1 MEERISERNEIKEV
15 FLSAIEAL
23 KDGYQ
28 GNSLTDLFVQMDC
41 DSGEILIFDDEG
53 NKISDAIISVWEE
66 RGNSELTYE
75 EAMNRNVKTLKHVV
89 SDLNRDNAFSDLDIF
104 KPFSIS
110 LTDDD
115 SVVLEELLIIEDD
128 SVVFLE
134 DDFLEKL
141 EKDFDDFVNNLLK
154 D

>member
-1 MEERISERNEIKEV
+1 MEERVSERNEIKEV
-15 FLSAIEAL
+15 FLNAIETL

-41 DSGEILIFDDEG
+41 DNGEILIFDDEG
-53 NKISDAIISVWEE
+53 NKISDTIVSVWEE
-66 RGNSELTYE
+66 RGNSELAYE
-75 EAMNRNVKTLKHVV
+75 EVMNRNLKALKYVV
-89 SDLNRDNAFSDLDIF
+89 SDLNRDNAFGVLDTF

-110 LTDDD
+110 LTDDESVVIEELLVID
-115 SVVLEELLIIEDD
+115 DESVVL
-128 SVVFLE
+128 LE

>member
-1 MEERISERNEIKEV
+1 MEERVSEKNEIKEV
-15 FLSAIEAL
+15 FLNAIETL
-23 KDGYQ
+23 REGYQ
-28 GNSLTDLFVQMDC
+28 GNSLTDLFVQIDC
-41 DSGEILIFDDEG
+41 DNGEILIFDDEG
-53 NKISDAIISVWEE
+53 NEISDAVISVWEE
-66 RGNSELTYE
+66 RGNSDIAYE
-75 EAMNRNVKTLKHVV
+75 ELMSRNLKALKHVV
-89 SDLNRDNAFSDLDIF
+89 SDLNKDDAFDVLDTF

-115 SVVLEELLIIEDD
+115 SVVIEELLVIDD
-128 SVVFLE
+128 ESVVFLE

>member
-1 MEERISERNEIKEV
+1 MEDRVSEKNEIKEV
-15 FLSAIEAL
+15 FLGAIEIL

-28 GNSLTDLFVQMDC
+28 GNSLTDLFVQIDG

-53 NKISDAIISVWEE
+53 NKVINAFVSAWEE
-66 RGNSELTYE
+66 RGGSDLSSEEAVTRNLKALKHAISELNSE
-75 EAMNRNVKTLKHVV
+75 
-89 SDLNRDNAFSDLDIF
+89 DAFSSLDVF

-110 LTDDD
+110 LTDED
-115 SVVLEELLIIEDD
+115 SSVIEELLVIEDD
-128 SVVFLE
+128 SIVFLE

-141 EKDFDDFVNNLLK
+141 EKDFDDFVANLLK